1 MGMEKKRVI
10 SNVKWVVI
18 CKAAQSI
25 LQLAIGMLSARY
37 LGPSNYGLI
46 NYAKSIVAFAVPF
59 MYLGLNVTLVKE
71 LIEKPEQEG
80 LIMGTSL
87 VMGMLSSLVCIAS
100 VCGFVS
106 VANAGET
113 ETIWTCLLY
122 SLSMFFQAI
131 DLIQYWYHSKLKSK
145 YSSIM
150 MLITYIVVS
159 AYKVY
164 LLITEKSVYWFAVAY
179 SIEYGIIGISLL
191 VIYRK
196 QGTQKLQF
204 RYPLIKPLLTKS
216 FPYIWAAMMV
226 TVFQNTDH
234 IMLKLMCGN
243 TQNGYYT
250 AAVTCVSICQFVF
263 IAIIDSMRPVI
274 VSHRKE
280 KSPEYE
286 NSVSKLYCIIT
297 YLAILQGI
305 VFSFLTKIIVYVL
318 FGAEFLAAVPVLRI
332 LAWQV
337 PFSFMGKIRNV
348 WILAEE
354 KQGCLWKINLLG
366 ALLNVAINYL
376 LIPIWGASGAAA
388 ASLLTQIFTNYL
400 LGFVYLPIRHNSTL
414 LMKGINPVYLIK
426 MLENSKLS
434 KNQE

>member
-1 MGMEKKRVI
+1 MEKKRII

-18 CKAAQSI
+18 CKAAQSL
-25 LQLAIGMLSARY
+25 LQLIIGMLSARY

-59 MYLGLNVTLVKE
+59 MYLGLNATLVKE
-71 LIEKPEQEG
+71 LIEKPNQEG
-80 LIMGTSL
+80 QIMGTSL
-87 VMGMLSSLVCIAS
+87 VMGMVSSFICIAS

-106 VANAGET
+106 VANAGEPQ
-113 ETIWTCLLY
+113 TIWTCFLY

-131 DLIQYWYHSKLKSK
+131 ELIQYWYHSKLQSK
-145 YSSIM
+145 YSSVM
-150 MLITYIVVS
+150 MLITYVVVS
-159 AYKVY
+159 AYKIY
-164 LLITEKSVYWFAVAY
+164 LLIAAKSVYWFAVAY

-204 RYPLIKPLLTKS
+204 CYSLIKPLITKS
-216 FPYIWAAMMV
+216 YPYIWAAMMV

-250 AAVTCVSICQFVF
+250 AAITCVSVCQFVF
-263 IAIIDSMRPVI
+263 TAIIDSMRPVI
-274 VSHRKE
+274 VSYKE
-280 KSPEYE
+280 KKSLEYE
-286 NSVSKLYCIIT
+286 DSVSKLYCIIT

-305 VFSFLTKIIVYVL
+305 AFTVFAKLVVYVL
-318 FGAEFLAAVPVLRI
+318 YGAEYLEAVPVLRI

-354 KQGCLWKINLLG
+354 KQGYLWKINLFG
-366 ALLNVAINYL
+366 ALLNVVINYFM
-376 LIPIWGASGAAA
+376 IPIWGASGAAA
-388 ASLLTQIFTNYL
+388 ASLLTQIFTNYI
-400 LGFVYLPIRHNSTL
+400 LGFIYSPIKRNSIL

-426 MLENSKLS
+426 LLPKSKWS
-434 KNQE
+434 KGLR